1 MKKHKDLHTKD
12 WTLNRILYLLGLL
25 AFEIFCILYLILC
38 EQQVIFSIVFIAFAV
53 ASLVNII
60 NLIVNYKR
68 KRFKT
73 LIEQDIEEDMIYAEK
88 YGDAYY
94 MWKAYTLPQI
104 TKGELEYNE
113 VNPDKIKLDFKDEV
127 IIERGLK
134 IKDLEARLKEINDKT
149 NTLLK
154 EVCELYLKNRK

>member
-1 MKKHKDLHTKD
+1 MKKRKELHTKD
-12 WTLNRILYLLGLL
+12 WTLNRIWYLLGLL
-25 AFEIFCILYLILC
+25 TFEIFCVVWLIVF
-38 EQQVIFSIVFIAFAV
+38 EQQVILSFLFMAFAV
-53 ASLVNII
+53 GSMVSII
-60 NLIVNYKR
+60 NLIINYKR

-73 LIEQDIEEDMIYAEK
+73 LIEKDIEEDMIYAEK

-134 IKDLEARLKEINDKT
+134 IKELEERLRIINKTANKLLEDLG
-149 NTLLK
+149 
-154 EVCELYLKNRK
+154 ELYFKNKK